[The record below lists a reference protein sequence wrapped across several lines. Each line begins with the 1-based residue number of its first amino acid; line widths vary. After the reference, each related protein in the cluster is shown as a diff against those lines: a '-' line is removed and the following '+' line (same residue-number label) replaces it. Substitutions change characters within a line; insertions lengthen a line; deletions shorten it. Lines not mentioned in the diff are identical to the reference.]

1 MTFDYYAFC
10 DQDDVWMPNKLAQAA
25 DIPRPVSF
33 YNALIENVCAG
44 CTVVI
49 NKETLQ
55 LVKKR
60 IPTSLDNIIM
70 HDWWIYLCTSSF
82 GEVVFGPKP
91 SIL

>member
-1 MTFDYYAFC
+1 
-10 DQDDVWMPNKLAQAA
+10 MPNKLAQAA

-33 YNALIENVCAG
+33 YNALIENVCVG

-55 LVKKR
+55 LVKKG

-82 GEVVFGPKP
+82 GEVVFDPKP
-91 SIL
+91 CIL